1 MPSSDKDPTRRL
13 PFRIRAIQ
21 HLLRRPGQLR
31 AWATRTSAPRR
42 HRIWKVTLIDSL
54 FYLLDTSKRGVLG
67 TDEMLELALLTGSQ
81 GHSDELQD
89 CIAHLLDTWGS
100 PVGDFAGRW
109 FPSKMISM
117 LQFRRILSRSGPL
130 HMWKFE
136 LRRTIRFIRAT
147 APAWA
152 VTIHELILCR
162 QFIFAKARRVASHG
176 RQGSVWNR
184 YDPGINP

>member
-1 MPSSDKDPTRRL
+1 MGHPHQRSSTTP
-13 PFRIRAIQ
+13 
-21 HLLRRPGQLR
+21 HLE
-31 AWATRTSAPRR
+31 SHPRCL
-42 HRIWKVTLIDSL
+42 VDTL
-54 FYLLDTSKRGVLG
+54 FNLLGTSKLGVLG

-100 PVGDFAGRW
+100 PLRDFAGRW

-117 LQFRRILSRSGPL
+117 LQFRRILSHSGPL
-130 HMWKFE
+130 HMWKVE

-152 VTIHELILCR
+152 VTVHEHVLCR
-162 QFIFAKARRVASHG
+162 QFTFAKVRREASQW
-176 RQGSVWNR
+176 RQGIVWKR
-184 YDPGINP
+184 YDPGIRP